1 MSGFGDEAENVC
13 SHPAFQLSTRTGSAT
28 VVICLLGSMFAN
40 LDGNP
45 ADKRIIVLL
54 TDGELPR

>member
-1 MSGFGDEAENVC
+1 
-13 SHPAFQLSTRTGSAT
+13 
-28 VVICLLGSMFAN
+28 LLGSMFAN